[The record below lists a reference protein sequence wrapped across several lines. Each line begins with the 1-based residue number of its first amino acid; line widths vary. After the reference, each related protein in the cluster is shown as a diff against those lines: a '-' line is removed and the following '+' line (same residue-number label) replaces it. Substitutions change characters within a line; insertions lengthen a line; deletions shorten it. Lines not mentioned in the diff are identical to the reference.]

1 MPEIKASNENCLCD
15 FTFDFYWQHQ
25 GSRLNPDQTVC
36 NVSFR
41 KLVEALRRG
50 ETVRIFGDAGSRL
63 GSSMGVDLMRLGGKG
78 GPIESTGNVIVDGD
92 VGSRMGIGMLRGAI
106 YVSGRIDLPMGNVI
120 EVECD
125 RTGYRKF
132 ISITEALEKS
142 TPVLEPNLL
151 DQNGLVID
159 DGLLRDTICARN
171 PAERV
176 AHLRGNAGMST
187 GILMRSGLVVISGGT
202 ECNTGVLMQGGRII
216 VRKSTGDFTGA
227 EMRGGEIFVAGD
239 AGSFACAKMSG
250 GAIYA
255 RDCKPLPPAI
265 AHPLSPSEQSKVA
278 KMLKLSQLYAMMYR
292 RFSI

>member
-41 KLVEALRRG
+41 QLVEALRRG
-50 ETVRIFGDAGSRL
+50 DTVRIFGDAGSRL
-63 GSSMGVDLMRLGGKG
+63 GSSMGVDLMRLGGNG
-78 GPIESTGNVIVDGD
+78 GPIESTGNIIVDGD
-92 VGSRMGIGMLRGAI
+92 VGSRMGISMLRGAI

-132 ISITEALEKS
+132 VSITQALEKS
-142 TPVLEPNLL
+142 TAVLEPNLL
-151 DQNGLVID
+151 DQKGLVID

-171 PAERV
+171 SADRAV
-176 AHLRGNAGMST
+176 QLHGNAAMST
-187 GILMRSGLVVISGGT
+187 GILMRSGLLAVFGNT
-202 ECNTGVLMQGGRII
+202 ECNTGVLMRGGRII
-216 VRKSTGDFTGA
+216 VMGSTGDFTGA
-227 EMRGGEIFVAGD
+227 EMRGGEIFVAGS
-239 AGSFACAKMSG
+239 AGSFACAGMSG

-255 RDCKPLPPAI
+255 RDCKPLPPAKT
-265 AHPLSPSEQSKVA
+265 HPLSPSEQSRVA
-278 KMLKLSQLYAMMYR
+278 KTLKQSQLYAMMYR

>member
-41 KLVEALRRG
+41 QLVEALRRG

-63 GSSMGVDLMRLGGKG
+63 GSSMGVDLMRLGGNG
-78 GPIESTGNVIVDGD
+78 GPIESTGNIIVDGD
-92 VGSRMGIGMLRGAI
+92 VGSRMGISMLRGAI

-132 ISITEALEKS
+132 VSITQALEKS
-142 TPVLEPNLL
+142 TAVLEPNLL
-151 DQNGLVID
+151 DQKGLVID

-171 PAERV
+171 SADRAV
-176 AHLRGNAGMST
+176 QLHGNAAMST
-187 GILMRSGLVVISGGT
+187 GILMRSGLLAVFGKT
-202 ECNTGVLMQGGRII
+202 ECNTGVLMRGGRII
-216 VRKSTGDFTGA
+216 VMGSTGDFTGA
-227 EMRGGEIFVAGD
+227 EMRGGEIFVAGS
-239 AGSFACAKMSG
+239 AGSFACAGMSG

-255 RDCKPLPPAI
+255 RDCKPLPPAKT
-265 AHPLSPSEQSKVA
+265 HPLSPSEQSRVA
-278 KMLKLSQLYAMMYR
+278 KTLEQSQLYAMMYR
-292 RFSI
+292 KFSI